1 MRALVSL
8 RQAFEDPSLLG
19 GVMGGPSREAMR
31 SILLASQGEPLT
43 ASEMTHWRKL
53 TGREVAPGMRAEECH
68 VFAGRRG
75 GKSSGLASLIVYAS
89 ALCDY
94 SDCLSPGETGIAL
107 LIAENQKQARIL
119 LRYIEGAL
127 DQSIALS
134 KLVVGKTQHSIRLS
148 NGVEIEVRP
157 ADFRGLRGP
166 SYIIVCA
173 DEINF
178 WRSED
183 SANPDFEIIDA
194 VRPGLVTTRG
204 QLFTIGSTYRKSGFG
219 FSTYAKYFGD
229 KGDPQII
236 VAQGA
241 TKQFN
246 PTISQKVIDRAI
258 ERDPQS
264 AASEWLAQWR
274 NDIDAFLPREVVEAC
289 VIPNRFEIPPMSGTH
304 YFAFADPSGGS
315 SDDMTLAI
323 CHRENNIA
331 VLDCIRI
338 AHPPFSPDQVCSDFA
353 ETLRAYGLHSVKG
366 DKYAGEWPTDRF
378 KSYGI
383 KYESAQKPKVEIYK
397 DSIPIFNGQRCE
409 LLDNKKLVTQLIG
422 LERRTSRGG
431 RDSIDHAPGSHD
443 DIANSVCGALLLA
456 SAGKRA
462 FRPTQRMVEMAA
474 MPGPPRRFGGDRYD
488 NRPRRYGIPVEPM

>member
-8 RQAFEDPSLLG
+8 RQSLEDPNLLG

-31 SILLASQGEPLT
+31 AVLMASQGEPLT
-43 ASEMTHWRKL
+43 TSEMAHWRTL
-53 TGREVAPGMRAEECH
+53 TGRECAPGMRAEETH
-68 VFAGRRG
+68 IFAGRRS

-119 LRYIEGAL
+119 LRYIEGAI
-127 DQSIALS
+127 DQSAALR
-134 KLVVGKTQHSIRLS
+134 KLVIGKTQHSIRLAS
-148 NGVEIEVRP
+148 GVEVEVRP

-183 SANPDFEIIDA
+183 SANPDYEIIDA
-194 VRPGLVTTRG
+194 IRPSLVTTHG
-204 QLFTIGSTYRKSGFG
+204 QLFTIGSPYRKSGFG
-219 FSTYAKYFGD
+219 YSTYAKHFGD

-258 ERDPQS
+258 ERDPAS
-264 AASEWLAQWR
+264 AQAEWLGQFR

-289 VIPNRFEIPPMSGTH
+289 VVPNRFELPPMSGTH

-315 SDDMTLAI
+315 ADDMTLAI
-323 CHRENNIA
+323 CHREEQTVI
-331 VLDCIRI
+331 LDAIRV
-338 AHPPFSPDQVCSDFA
+338 AHPPFSPDAVCRDFA
-353 ETLRAYGLHSVKG
+353 ATLKDYGLHSVKG
-366 DKYAGEWPTDRF
+366 DRYAGEWPVERF
-378 KSYGI
+378 RHHGI
-383 KYESAQKPKVEIYK
+383 RYESAQKPKVEIYK
-397 DSIPIFNGQRCE
+397 DSIPLYNGQRCE
-409 LLDNKKLVTQLIG
+409 ILDHPKLVNQLIT
-422 LERRTSRGG
+422 LERRTTRGG
-431 RDSIDHAPGSHD
+431 RDSIDHPPGGHD
-443 DIANSVCGALLLA
+443 DVANSVCGALLLA
-456 SAGKRA
+456 SAGKRG
-462 FRPTQRMVEMAA
+462 FKVTDRMIELASQPA
-474 MPGPPRRFGGDRYD
+474 PPRHRFGDS
-488 NRPRRYGIPVEPM
+488 PTPMRGNIRIVPY